1 MTLYHL
7 KPKGDIGWR
16 PRKPSEGVVV
26 RAESISEAR
35 KVAQR
40 AMRIPEWS
48 KDKGREDL
56 DELAGSPWLDGDQ
69 TKCEKI
75 ASDGPAEVIAIQW
88 IC

>member
-7 KPKGDIGWR
+7 KPKGDIGWG
-16 PRKPSEGVVV
+16 PRKPAEGVVV
-26 RAESISEAR
+26 RAESIEEAR
-35 KVAQR
+35 KVVQL
-40 AMRIPEWS
+40 AMGPPGRS
-48 KDKGREDL
+48 KDEGREDL
-56 DELAGSPWLDGDQ
+56 DELAGSPWRDGDQ